1 MNGPHSFVG
10 TLCSLTAKDGIYL
23 PYIYYALLNMNFDA
37 YKTGQAIP
45 HIYFKDYGKEQL
57 FCPAYTEQVNLA
69 QGLESMD
76 RKVSY
81 ERGIVLNLYKFKM
94 SLLNQLFI

>member
-1 MNGPHSFVG
+1 M
-10 TLCSLTAKDGIYL
+10 YL
-23 PYIYYALLNMNFDA
+23 PYIYYALVNMNFDA

-45 HIYFKDYGKEQL
+45 HIYFKDYGKEHL
-57 FCPAYTEQVNLA
+57 FCPSYSEQVELA
-69 QGLESMD
+69 QGIESLD

-81 ERGIVLNLYKFKM
+81 ERGILSNFRKLKT